1 VEKQRDLS
9 REYTTHAKGRI
20 GKETERESTDLGRT
34 TDEESPHRTVIG
46 RSFGGFS
53 PGEGASERV
62 MALRRAFAYRHP
74 GRAITKRDARH
85 GASMR
90 SRPRLA
96 TNRKLPRRIV
106 FPPPSLDTSRRI
118 GFRHSRIV
126 GGRPWSDGK
135 HCNLCRGLEIVQRFR
150 VYDGDGGIRS
160 NTRQGHGCDGDAR
173 RGVAYCT
180 RARCR
185 TLETTSRCLSLLLFS
200 YISYHALTLHTLR
213 STPPSNDGTRCVKTC
228 TRRSVSRRPPAVK
241 FSFSALSSR
250 H

>member
-1 VEKQRDLS
+1 M
-9 REYTTHAKGRI
+9 
-20 GKETERESTDLGRT
+20 GRT
-34 TDEESPHRTVIG
+34 TDEDSPQRTVIG

-53 PGEGASERV
+53 WGGGFGKGDGSASGTRNSPSRSCDHEEGRSSRRV
-62 MALRRAFAYRHP
+62 HAFSTSPCDEPQTISPDR
-74 GRAITKRDARH
+74 
-85 GASMR
+85 
-90 SRPRLA
+90 
-96 TNRKLPRRIV
+96 V
-106 FPPPSLDTSRRI
+106 PPPSLDTSRSI

-126 GGRPWSDGK
+126 GGRPWGDGK

-213 STPPSNDGTRCVKTC
+213 STPPSNDGTRCVKTS